1 MSTAWITGD
10 NDVGATPDDD
20 DDDCGVISLLDVNW
34 STGLRRVG
42 RAGPT
47 PAEEQ
52 LHILR
57 NLDKEVL
64 EESRRME
71 VEEAKGA

>member
-1 MSTAWITGD
+1 MMSTD
-10 NDVGATPDDD
+10 
-20 DDDCGVISLLDVNW
+20 W
-34 STGLRRVG
+34 STGLRRVE

-57 NLDKEVL
+57 SLDKEVV
-64 EESRRME
+64 EESRRVE
-71 VEEAKGA
+71 VEEAEGA

>member
-1 MSTAWITGD
+1 MLVLLLIMMMMIVVSYPCLMSTD
-10 NDVGATPDDD
+10 
-20 DDDCGVISLLDVNW
+20 W

-52 LHILR
+52 LPILT
-57 NLDKEVL
+57 NLDKEVV
-64 EESRRME
+64 EESRRGE
-71 VEEAKGA
+71 VEEAEGA

>member
-1 MSTAWITGD
+1 MMVLLLMMRLMIVVSYPCLMSTD
-10 NDVGATPDDD
+10 
-20 DDDCGVISLLDVNW
+20 W

-57 NLDKEVL
+57 NLDKEVV
-64 EESRRME
+64 EESRRMV
-71 VEEAKGA
+71 VEEAEGA

>member
-1 MSTAWITGD
+1 MENIASLKHRIVKKKQTS
-10 NDVGATPDDD
+10 ATP
-20 DDDCGVISLLDVNW
+20 NW

-57 NLDKEVL
+57 NLDKEVV
-64 EESRRME
+64 EESRKME
-71 VEEAKGA
+71 VEEAEGA

>member
-1 MSTAWITGD
+1 MLVLYLLMMMIVMSYPCLMSTD
-10 NDVGATPDDD
+10 
-20 DDDCGVISLLDVNW
+20 W
-34 STGLRRVG
+34 STGLRKVG

-57 NLDKEVL
+57 SLDKEVV

-71 VEEAKGA
+71 VE

>member
-1 MSTAWITGD
+1 MMSTD
-10 NDVGATPDDD
+10 
-20 DDDCGVISLLDVNW
+20 W

-57 NLDKEVL
+57 NLDKEVV

-71 VEEAKGA
+71 VVVEAKGA

>member
-1 MSTAWITGD
+1 MLVLLLMMTRMMILVSYPCLVSTD
-10 NDVGATPDDD
+10 
-20 DDDCGVISLLDVNW
+20 W

-64 EESRRME
+64 EESRRMG

>member
-1 MSTAWITGD
+1 MLVLLLMMLMVMVSYSRLMSTD
-10 NDVGATPDDD
+10 
-20 DDDCGVISLLDVNW
+20 W

-57 NLDKEVL
+57 NLDKEVV

-71 VEEAKGA
+71 VEVVEAKGA

>member
-1 MSTAWITGD
+1 MIMMLMMIMIVVSYSRLMSTD
-10 NDVGATPDDD
+10 
-20 DDDCGVISLLDVNW
+20 W

-57 NLDKEVL
+57 NLDKEVVG
-64 EESRRME
+64 ESRRTE

>member
-1 MSTAWITGD
+1 MIMMLMMIMIVVSYSRLMSTD
-10 NDVGATPDDD
+10 
-20 DDDCGVISLLDVNW
+20 W

-57 NLDKEVL
+57 NLDKEVVG
-64 EESRRME
+64 ESRRME

>member
-1 MSTAWITGD
+1 MSTD
-10 NDVGATPDDD
+10 
-20 DDDCGVISLLDVNW
+20 W

-57 NLDKEVL
+57 NLDKEVV

>member
-1 MSTAWITGD
+1 MLVLLLMMMIVVSYPCLMSTD
-10 NDVGATPDDD
+10 
-20 DDDCGVISLLDVNW
+20 W
-34 STGLRRVG
+34 STGLRRVV

-57 NLDKEVL
+57 SLDKEVV
-64 EESRRME
+64 EESRSMG
-71 VEEAKGA
+71 VEEAEGV

>member
-1 MSTAWITGD
+1 MLVLLLMMLMVMVSYSRLMSTD
-10 NDVGATPDDD
+10 
-20 DDDCGVISLLDVNW
+20 W

-52 LHILR
+52 WR
-57 NLDKEVL
+57 NLDKEVV

-71 VEEAKGA
+71 VEVVEAKGA

>member
-1 MSTAWITGD
+1 MFVQVLMMTMMIVVSYPSLMSTD
-10 NDVGATPDDD
+10 
-20 DDDCGVISLLDVNW
+20 W
-34 STGLRRVG
+34 STGLRRVE

-57 NLDKEVL
+57 KLDKEVV

-71 VEEAKGA
+71 AEEAEGA

>member
-1 MSTAWITGD
+1 MLVLLLMMLMMIVVSYPCLMSTD
-10 NDVGATPDDD
+10 
-20 DDDCGVISLLDVNW
+20 W

-57 NLDKEVL
+57 NLDKEVV

>member
-1 MSTAWITGD
+1 MLVLLLMMVMIVVSYPCLMSTD
-10 NDVGATPDDD
+10 
-20 DDDCGVISLLDVNW
+20 W
-34 STGLRRVG
+34 SIGLRRVG

-57 NLDKEVL
+57 NLDKEVV

>member
-1 MSTAWITGD
+1 MLVLLLMMMRMMILASYSRLMSTD
-10 NDVGATPDDD
+10 
-20 DDDCGVISLLDVNW
+20 W
-34 STGLRRVG
+34 STGLRRVE

-57 NLDKEVL
+57 NLDKEVV

>member
-1 MSTAWITGD
+1 MLVLYLLMMMIVMSYPCLMSTD
-10 NDVGATPDDD
+10 
-20 DDDCGVISLLDVNW
+20 W
-34 STGLRRVG
+34 STGLRKVG

-57 NLDKEVL
+57 SLDKEVV

-71 VEEAKGA
+71 VVVEAKGA

>member
-1 MSTAWITGD
+1 MAGYGLVMMMIVVSYPCLMSTD
-10 NDVGATPDDD
+10 
-20 DDDCGVISLLDVNW
+20 W

-42 RAGPT
+42 RVGPT

-52 LHILR
+52 WR
-57 NLDKEVL
+57 NLDKE
-64 EESRRME
+64 ESRKME

>member
-1 MSTAWITGD
+1 MLVLLLILVLMIVVPYPCLMSTD
-10 NDVGATPDDD
+10 
-20 DDDCGVISLLDVNW
+20 W
-34 STGLRRVG
+34 STGLRRVE

-57 NLDKEVL
+57 NLDKEVVG
-64 EESRRME
+64 ESRRRE

>member
-1 MSTAWITGD
+1 MLVLYLLMMMIVMSYPCLMSTD
-10 NDVGATPDDD
+10 
-20 DDDCGVISLLDVNW
+20 W

-57 NLDKEVL
+57 NLDKELV

-71 VEEAKGA
+71 VVEAEGA

>member
-1 MSTAWITGD
+1 MLVLYLLMMMIVMSYPCLMSTD
-10 NDVGATPDDD
+10 
-20 DDDCGVISLLDVNW
+20 W
-34 STGLRRVG
+34 STGLRKVG

-57 NLDKEVL
+57 SLDKELV
-64 EESRRME
+64 EGSRRMD
-71 VEEAKGA
+71 VVGAKGA

>member
-1 MSTAWITGD
+1 MLVLYLLMMMIVMSYPCLMSTD
-10 NDVGATPDDD
+10 
-20 DDDCGVISLLDVNW
+20 W

-57 NLDKEVL
+57 NLDKEVV
-64 EESRRME
+64 EESRRMG

>member
-1 MSTAWITGD
+1 MLVLYLLMMMIVMSYPCLMSTD
-10 NDVGATPDDD
+10 
-20 DDDCGVISLLDVNW
+20 W

-57 NLDKEVL
+57 NLDKEVV

-71 VEEAKGA
+71 VGEAKGA

>member
-1 MSTAWITGD
+1 MLVLLLMMMIVVSYACLMSTD
-10 NDVGATPDDD
+10 
-20 DDDCGVISLLDVNW
+20 W
-34 STGLRRVG
+34 STGLRRVV

-57 NLDKEVL
+57 SLDKEVV
-64 EESRRME
+64 EESRSMG
-71 VEEAKGA
+71 VEEAEGV

>member
-1 MSTAWITGD
+1 MLVLLLLMMMVIVVSYPCLMSTD
-10 NDVGATPDDD
+10 
-20 DDDCGVISLLDVNW
+20 W

-57 NLDKEVL
+57 NLDKEVV
-64 EESRRME
+64 EQSKRME
-71 VEEAKGA
+71 VVEAKGA

>member
-1 MSTAWITGD
+1 MLVLLLMMLMVMVSYSRLMSTD
-10 NDVGATPDDD
+10 
-20 DDDCGVISLLDVNW
+20 W

-57 NLDKEVL
+57 NLDKEVV